1 MEHIPEGTGCDVY
14 VAGGLAVETGVALA
28 GAQRTLGIDMHGPAR
43 VMSVDMI
50 DSRGRSTLNVRR
62 LLRSAYHIAAVQN
75 PQAPPVTNA
84 WVAALRGIGEADPGS
99 HELWC

>member
-1 MEHIPEGTGCDVY
+1 MY

-28 GAQRTLGIDMHGPAR
+28 GAQRTLGIDLHGPAR

-62 LLRSAYHIAAVQN
+62 LLRICLPHRRS
-75 PQAPPVTNA
+75 PKPPGSTCIC
-84 WVAALRGIGEADPGS
+84 VAALRAIGEADPGS